1 MGPEKNMLQ
10 DIRDKLLGKFAI
22 VLISVI
28 ALSFIFWGVSI
39 PFSGSGYA
47 AKVDG
52 IEIPLTQL
60 EQEYRRQSAQY
71 TEQFG
76 ELPESFLQ
84 PLRKRVLDILI
95 RNTVVDAHVADDGL
109 RVSDEFVTSTIQR
122 IPDFQIDGVFSKKIY
137 YELLSNNG
145 LTPSQYEA
153 MQRRSMQQ
161 SQLQRSIVATAFIT
175 PAEYRRYLN
184 LLGEQRRIE
193 FATFDPSIILDG
205 IKLTEEEIVAFY
217 DNRPSEFTLPETAD
231 VQYIE
236 INRDVLNQRVEIS
249 GELIRDYYEDSKNR
263 YMQDEQRR
271 ARHIL
276 ILFDGDEDAAQE
288 QAKALMVRIRAGE
301 PFADLARQ
309 YSKDSGTSTQGGD
322 LGLVM
327 QSQMPGELGDTV
339 FSMFK
344 NDIEGPVRSDFGFH
358 VIRLDEIL
366 ERGPLPMEEIRYEL
380 ERELR
385 DRESDILYRELERK
399 LSDALFDATE
409 LTQLAEA
416 VGLEVKLVERLP
428 RIGGEPFG
436 TNQSALDAIY
446 NGRVLYDGEIS
457 DIVELDA
464 NRSAVFKVS
473 NYYEATRQPIDDVRE
488 LIVDELQSEKAHNI
502 VSANVAQL
510 LTALADGADF
520 EEAVSAVGATL
531 TSPVL
536 VTRQSESPDQTIL
549 VEVFNAKKPTP
560 DKVTIGTAISTTG
573 AYTVYN
579 VIEVIPGR
587 PELIPLTERDT
598 AKLALI
604 QQSGVEDYNAFVLQL
619 ERDAAVIISDNALVE
634 PELFSPEFDQ
644 DDHSTHG
651 H

>member
-1 MGPEKNMLQ
+1 MLQ

-22 VLISVI
+22 VLIGVI
-28 ALSFIFWGVSI
+28 AVSFIFWGVSI

-52 IEIPLTQL
+52 VEISLTEL
-60 EQEYRRQSAQY
+60 EQGYRRQLAQY

-76 ELPESFLQ
+76 ELPDNLRR

-95 RNTVVDAHVADDGL
+95 RNTVVDTHVADDGF
-109 RVSDEFVTSTIQR
+109 RVSDESVTSTIQR
-122 IPDFQIDGVFSKKIY
+122 TPDFQIDGVFSKEIY

-145 LTPSQYEA
+145 LTPLQYEA

-161 SQLQRSIVATAFIT
+161 NQLQQSIVETAFIT

-193 FATFDPSIILDG
+193 FATFDPSTISDG
-205 IKLTEEEIVAFY
+205 IKPTEEEIVAFY
-217 DNRPSEFTLPETAD
+217 DNRPSDFTLPETAD
-231 VQYIE
+231 VEYIE
-236 INRDVLNQRVEIS
+236 ISRDVLNQQVEIS
-249 GELIRDYYEDSKNR
+249 EELLGDYYEDSKNR

-288 QAKALMVRIRAGE
+288 QTKSLMARIRVGE

-309 YSKDSGTSTQGGD
+309 YSKDSGTSMQGGD

-327 QSQMPGELGDTV
+327 QSQMPGELGNTI
-339 FSMFK
+339 FSMFE
-344 NDIEGPVRSDFGFH
+344 NDIEGPIRSDFGFH
-358 VIRLDEIL
+358 IVRLDEIL
-366 ERGPLPMEEIRYEL
+366 ERGPLPIEEIGYEL

-409 LTQLAEA
+409 FTQLAEA
-416 VGLEVKLVERLP
+416 VGLEVKFVEKLLRT
-428 RIGGEPFG
+428 GGEPFG
-436 TNQSALDAIY
+436 TNQYALDAIY
-446 NGRVLYDGEIS
+446 NDRVLYDGEIS

-473 NYYEATRQPIDDVRE
+473 NYYEAMRQPIDEVRE
-488 LIVDELQSEKAHNI
+488 LIINALQSDKALKI

-520 EEAVSAVGATL
+520 EEASSAVGATL
-531 TSPVL
+531 KPPIL
-536 VTRQSESPDQTIL
+536 VTRQSENPDQRIL
-549 VEVFNAKKPTP
+549 IEVFNAKKPTP
-560 DKVTIGTAISTTG
+560 DKTTTGTAISTTG
-573 AYTVYN
+573 EYIVYS

-587 PELIPLTERDT
+587 PESIPLAERDT
-598 AKLALI
+598 AKLALV
-604 QQSGVEDYNAFVLQL
+604 QQSGMEDFNAFVLQL
-619 ERDAAVIISDNALVE
+619 ERDAGVIISDNALLE
-634 PELFSPEFDQ
+634 PELFPLESAQ